1 MVIAKNAR
9 ERFAAIFRGAPAAG
23 VVFAPGRV
31 NLVGEHTDYND
42 GFVLP
47 MAVDKGIAMAFAP
60 RDDDLLR
67 VHSADVPQTREV
79 HLHQLSRRVSVEPNR
94 RGERGGWF
102 GYVAGVAWAMLGA
115 GLSIRGADVA
125 LSADLPMGA
134 GLSSSAALEVGIAR
148 VLCAASDLEW
158 EPQAIAL
165 LAQRAER
172 EFAGVACGIM
182 DQLVVASARENAALL
197 IDCRS
202 LETRDVP
209 LPDKVTVVIL
219 DSQVSRDLATSEY
232 NVRRAS
238 CERVVDA
245 IRARNPDVIA
255 LRDVTRDMLEEAR
268 PMLSDVDYRRGL
280 HVIEEDPRPAAMS
293 AALSGGDLAEVGRI
307 MRDSHVSL
315 RDLYEVSTPELDA
328 LVDAAGAT
336 PGCYG
341 ARLTGAGFGG
351 CAVAIVEAGAE
362 RRVIDTIAE
371 EYRKRAGR
379 ELTAMISRASAGARL
394 VAGTMSG

>member
-1 MVIAKNAR
+1 MVVVKNAR
-9 ERFAAIFRGAPAAG
+9 ERFGAIFRGNPSG

-47 MAVDKGIAMAFAP
+47 MGVDKGIAMAFAP
-60 RDDDLLR
+60 RSDDVLR

-79 HLHQLSRRVSVEPNR
+79 HLDQLGRRVSVEPAR

-115 GLSIRGADVA
+115 GLPIRGADVA
-125 LSADLPMGA
+125 LAADLPMGA

-148 VLCAASDLEW
+148 LLMAVSDLEW
-158 EPQAIAL
+158 DPQAAAL

-182 DQLVVASARENAALL
+182 DQLAVASAHDNAALL

-209 LPDKVTVVIL
+209 LPDQMAVVIF
-219 DSQVSRDLATSEY
+219 DSRIQRDLASSAY
-232 NVRRAS
+232 NDRRAS

-245 IRARNPDVIA
+245 VRVRRPEVIA
-255 LRDVTRDMLEEAR
+255 LRDVDRDVLEEAK
-268 PMLSDVDYRRGL
+268 PALTDVDYRRAL
-280 HVIEEDPRPAAMS
+280 HVIQENPRPSAMS
-293 AALSGGDLAEVGRI
+293 AALTAGDLAAAGRI
-307 MRDSHVSL
+307 MRDSHASL
-315 RDLYEVSTPELDA
+315 KDLYDVSTPELDA
-328 LVDAAGAT
+328 LVEAAVSV

-351 CAVAIVEAGAE
+351 CVVAIVDAGAE
-362 RRVIDTIAE
+362 RTVIDQVTE
-371 EYRKRAGR
+371 RYRARTGR
-379 ELTAMISRASAGARL
+379 ESTATVSRASAGARL
-394 VAGTMSG
+394 VD